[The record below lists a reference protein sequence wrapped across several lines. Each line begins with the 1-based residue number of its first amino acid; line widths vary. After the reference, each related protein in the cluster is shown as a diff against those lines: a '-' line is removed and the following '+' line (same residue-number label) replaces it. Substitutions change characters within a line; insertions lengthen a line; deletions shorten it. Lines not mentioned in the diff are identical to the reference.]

1 MKQWMLFQ
9 MEQVGWSVGWYKWS
23 EVYRVKQNG
32 SPALVTP
39 QCALVPTERRA
50 TFFFN
55 SGFYRKLESNW
66 KITNLIVH
74 EFTAPLACVSAFES
88 NVWVLECA
96 SEEDRERK
104 QPTSRGEVETEVS
117 WKGRGQ
123 HIAMAVAR
131 IRLAAHLLLLLSNP
145 KSWTKATSETL
156 PRLIITS
163 PGRFGNFLSCSVPN
177 RDLIYVASRN
187 FWLAI

>member
-1 MKQWMLFQ
+1 MNAVPNGTSRLKCRLIQ
-9 MEQVGWSVGWYKWS
+9 MVGGIQG
-23 EVYRVKQNG
+23 E
-32 SPALVTP
+32 A
-39 QCALVPTERRA
+39 ERITCSGDSTVRSRA
-50 TFFFN
+50 HREARDFFFFN
-55 SGFYRKLESNW
+55 SGVYRKLESNW

-177 RDLIYVASRN
+177 CDLIYVASRN